1 MKWESKSFLRVK
13 KLFNRFVIRDLK
25 WRGQICIITERPRGT
40 WKQDAPIR
48 EISLVR
54 AVGKRS
60 FILDILDEKMV
71 TDREHNSLRRLRRY
85 AELTQNMLAQQSG
98 VPLRQIQMFEQGQR
112 DIRKTQGQ
120 TLLQLAHVL
129 NCRVEDLLR

>member
-1 MKWESKSFLRVK
+1 MNWESKSFLRVK
-13 KLFNRFVIRDLK
+13 KLFDRFVIRDLK

-48 EISLVR
+48 EISLIR

-71 TDREHNSLRRLRRY
+71 TDREHNSLRRLRRDKEISERHRGKHSY
-85 AELTQNMLAQQSG
+85 N
-98 VPLRQIQMFEQGQR
+98 
-112 DIRKTQGQ
+112 
-120 TLLQLAHVL
+120 
-129 NCRVEDLLR
+129 